1 MKTVKQLKE
10 EIEALCNH
18 VMAIAETAK
27 AENRDFTAEEQA
39 EVDRIQG
46 SDSNPGEIHALEQAL
61 KRAEKLDEVKAKIA
75 GEKAVKALGEQPSE
89 NKVKSITVPARA
101 RATGK
106 LQAFKSESDAYAAG
120 KFFQATLGGN
130 KRAMQWCKEHGI
142 VKNAMTTGDNTKGG
156 FLVPE
161 PLENTIVEL
170 REKYGVFRQS
180 AQQMTMPDA
189 VMLVPKLQSEVTA
202 YYVGEGDPVNARNSI
217 TASDMA
223 LQQIKLEA
231 KKLATLTVISNELSE
246 DAVISIADMLTRSI
260 AYQFARNEDLAGFLG
275 DGTSTY
281 GGIVGVANALGSA
294 SKITATSNT
303 TFGALTMANF
313 ESVIGARKMW
323 AGSYPAW
330 YISQVGWA
338 NSMQRLM
345 DAYSGNTILTIADG
359 SAGGV
364 GMPRLQFLGFPVVI
378 SQVLES
384 RTSGTSGGN
393 ACFFGDLSQS
403 VMMGTHRG
411 LSVQTDQS
419 LYFNYD
425 AIAVRATERYDINV
439 HDRGDSTTAGGLTA
453 LIFG

>member
-1 MKTVKQLKE
+1 MKSAKQLKE
-10 EIEALCNH
+10 EIENLCDR
-18 VMAIAETAK
+18 VQAIVKLAEV
-27 AENRDFTAEEQA
+27 ENRNLSGDEAAEI
-39 EVDRIQG
+39 DLIQG
-46 SDSNPGEIHALEQAL
+46 SGDSTGQIQALQAELARREKADAIQAQLAAEKGSKKIENLEQKDAP
-61 KRAEKLDEVKAKIA
+61 KAIK
-75 GEKAVKALGEQPSE
+75 
-89 NKVKSITVPARA
+89 VPAKA
-101 RATGK
+101 RSTGK
-106 LQAFKSESDAYAAG
+106 LQAFKSDEDAFAAG
-120 KFFQATLGGN
+120 KFYQATLGGN
-130 KRAMQWCKEHGI
+130 KRAMQWCREHGI
-142 VKNAMTTGDNTKGG
+142 VKNVMSGSDNTKGG

-170 REKYGVFRQS
+170 RERYGVFRQQ

-189 VMLVPKLQSEVTA
+189 VMLIPKLQSEVTA
-202 YYVGEGDPVNARNSI
+202 YYVGEGDPVNTRNAI

-260 AYQFARNEDLAGFLG
+260 AYQFARNEDLAGFIG

-281 GGIVGVANALGSA
+281 GGIVGLGSALGSA
-294 SKITATSNT
+294 SKVTATSNQ

-313 ESVIGARKMW
+313 EACLGLRKMW
-323 AGSYPAW
+323 AGSSPKW

-359 SAGGV
+359 SAGGS
-364 GMPRLQFLGFPVVI
+364 GMPVLTFLGFPVVI

-384 RTSGTSGGN
+384 RTTGTTGGT
-393 ACFFGDLSQS
+393 ACFFGDLNQG
-403 VMMGTHRG
+403 VVMGTHRG

-439 HDRGDSTTAGGLTA
+439 HDRGDSTTAGGIVA

>member
-1 MKTVKQLKE
+1 MKSAKQLKE
-10 EIEALCNH
+10 EIENLCDR
-18 VMAIAETAK
+18 VQAIVKLAEI
-27 AENRDFTAEEQA
+27 ENRNLSSDEAAEI
-39 EVDRIQG
+39 DLIQG
-46 SDSNPGEIHALEQAL
+46 SGDSTGQIQALQAELARREKADAIQAQIAAEKGSKKIENLEQKDAP
-61 KRAEKLDEVKAKIA
+61 KAIK
-75 GEKAVKALGEQPSE
+75 
-89 NKVKSITVPARA
+89 VPAKA

-106 LQAFKSESDAYAAG
+106 LQAFKSNEDAYAAG
-120 KFFQATLGGN
+120 KFFQATLGNN

-142 VKNAMTTGDNTKGG
+142 VKNTMSGSDNTKGG

-170 REKYGVFRQS
+170 REQYGVFRQQ
-180 AQQMTMPDA
+180 AQQMAMPDA

-202 YYVGEGDPVNARNSI
+202 YYVGEGDPTNNRNSI

-260 AYQFARNEDLAGFLG
+260 AYQFARNEDLAGFIG

-281 GGIVGVANALGSA
+281 GGIVGLASALGSA
-294 SKITATSNT
+294 SKVTATSNQ

-313 ESVIGARKMW
+313 EACVGLRKMW
-323 AGSYPAW
+323 AGSSPAW

-359 SAGGV
+359 SAGGI
-364 GMPRLQFLGFPVVI
+364 GMPRLTFLGFPVVI
-378 SQVLES
+378 SQVLEA
-384 RTSGTSGGN
+384 RTTGTTGGT
-393 ACFFGDLSQS
+393 ACFFGDLNQG

-439 HDRGDSTTAGGLTA
+439 HDRGDSTTAGGIVA

>member
-1 MKTVKQLKE
+1 MKSAKQLREEIQSLCDKVSAIVKVA
-10 EIEALCNH
+10 EIEARELTSDE
-18 VMAIAETAK
+18 AS
-27 AENRDFTAEEQA
+27 

-46 SDSNPGEIHALEQAL
+46 SGDKTGEIQAIQETL
-61 KRAEKLDEVKAKIA
+61 DRVEKIERIQAQLA
-75 GEKAVKALGEQPSE
+75 GEKALKSLDAISDDGVKAI
-89 NKVKSITVPARA
+89 KVPARA

-106 LQAFKSESDAYAAG
+106 LQAFKTEQEAYAAG
-120 KFFQATLGGN
+120 KFFQAALGGN
-130 KRAMQWCKEHGI
+130 KNAAKWCREHGLI
-142 VKNAMTTGDNTKGG
+142 KNAMTTGDNTKGG

-170 REKYGVFRQS
+170 REKYGVFRQY
-180 AQQMTMPDA
+180 AQPMTMPDA

-202 YYVGEGDPVNARNSI
+202 YYVGEGDPVNSRNSI

-275 DGTSTY
+275 DGSSTY
-281 GGIVGVANALGSA
+281 GAIVGLSNALGSA
-294 SKITATSNT
+294 SKVTATGNT

-313 ESVIGARKMW
+313 ESCIAIRKMW
-323 AGSYPAW
+323 AGSTPSW
-330 YISQVGWA
+330 FISQVGWA

-345 DAYSGNTILTIADG
+345 DAYSGNTIMTISDG
-359 SAGGV
+359 SAGPS
-364 GMPRLQFLGFPVVI
+364 GMPRLSFLGFPVVI

-384 RTSGTSGGN
+384 RSSGTTGGN
-393 ACFFGDLSQS
+393 ACFFGDLNQS

-425 AIAVRATERYDINV
+425 AIAVRATERFDVNV
-439 HDRGDSTTAGGLTA
+439 HDRGDSTNAGGLVA
-453 LIFG
+453 LVFG